1 MFLLGCPTKGS
12 VTIPTLAAMYLV
24 VLKANAVT
32 GLRGSRAMKSAALRA
47 VGRAEEVIAANN
59 PAERL
64 VDVCL

>member
-1 MFLLGCPTKGS
+1 M
-12 VTIPTLAAMYLV
+12 TIPTLAAMYLV